1 MPECY
6 FLGTS
11 ISWVGTTEPL
21 SNGST
26 IVNSTATA
34 TYTIDDQDPINFN
47 VPVSSNSNSYY
58 NQILFDIGQ
67 LSYGQHKL
75 VVEYFGNST
84 SAPLAL
90 NYFVQQNAPSSTTN
104 NSPTSTTSILSSSS
118 PNSSPSSSATIDRK
132 PTEARAII
140 GGIIGGL
147 VLISLLLAL
156 FFFYRRRNNR
166 RSQALD
172 EKSITAD
179 VMNPFTLSSSN
190 STSIFLP
197 QNYTSNGQFLPSQ
210 SLSGR
215 FAQKGQ
221 PSDPASMSSSG
232 EISPLTTL
240 QSHFS
245 PPAFIPPSQAPSS
258 SRLPPTSPQSNL
270 DGTKTRVPQAETEP
284 LMQRSPSPRGANAGF
299 LLHEDSGV
307 RMPPSEDNVVELPPS
322 YTPG

>member
-1 MPECY
+1 MLI

-11 ISWVGTTEPL
+11 ISWVGTTEPRSTL
-21 SNGST
+21 SNGV
-26 IVNSTATA
+26 VNSSATA
-34 TYTIDDQDPINFN
+34 TYTIDDQEPIKFN
-47 VPVSSNSNSYY
+47 VPLSPNSNPYF
-58 NQILFDIGQ
+58 NQILFDVGQ
-67 LSYGQHKL
+67 LSFGQHKL

-104 NSPTSTTSILSSSS
+104 SSPTIIITSAPEPLSSSS
-118 PNSSPSSSATIDRK
+118 NSSPRK
-132 PTEARAII
+132 PTAAII

-179 VMNPFTLSSSN
+179 VINPFTLPPSN
-190 STSIFLP
+190 SASTFLP
-197 QNYTSNGQFLPSQ
+197 QNYTSNGQSLPSQ
-210 SLSGR
+210 SMSSK

-221 PSDPASMSSSG
+221 PSDPASTSSSG
-232 EISPLTTL
+232 GISPLTAL
-240 QSHFS
+240 QSDFS
-245 PPAFIPPSQAPSS
+245 PPALIPQPEALSS
-258 SRLPPTSPQSNL
+258 SCLPLSTSPQSNL
-270 DGTKTRVPQAETEP
+270 DGTRTRVPPAETEP
-284 LMQRSPSPRGANAGF
+284 LMQRSPSPRGDNAVF
-299 LLHEDSGV
+299 LMHEDSGV
-307 RMPPSEDNVVELPPS
+307 RMPPSEDDRDVVELPPS